1 MPSNRKPDA
10 RYKNNDESK
19 NALMIRMISS
29 YSIFLIIILVLFY
42 FIFNA
47 TEKNSTEIYNYQS
60 RANFVSNV
68 ELFENDIDIMEVYAR
83 QILQNKSFR
92 KIMNQSQVT
101 DSYISAGNESV
112 NTMATDVYATALLPI
127 TDVFCYFP
135 LTDYI
140 LNPTYFIDFSR
151 YYNWIKKY
159 PANLQDSFM
168 ELLTDSSNYGK
179 FISLDEYTPNSS
191 KHYYLYSINMEDLYY
206 MEADAIMCFIL
217 DESQISTLFNISD
230 IRSSGLLFATNEE
243 GEIILNVFDSET
255 ISEIQDNVQNLTYD
269 DSFSSFILNDI
280 EMTIGQYY
288 SSKTGFTYYYFF
300 SPYEFVTNNNAVPF
314 RLIFIILMLLS
325 VILGG
330 VLIHYF
336 IRSNMKP
343 IIDLGEELDQA
354 VEAKTQLQSEVDKQK
369 PYLLNACAR
378 RLMLGLVRDDE
389 ELSYIKNYLGFTEN
403 SKYIVLYINIYDN
416 NSIDDPEH
424 EVLIGDSD
432 YRINAIIGNE
442 KLIDIFTEYLGKPL
456 YYFTPDVRSYA
467 VLISYAENNDSE
479 TLELQE
485 KILKLHNYLLEK
497 YSIWLFAGL
506 GNPKSKVSTIWRS
519 YDQAYEAINYTNKNY
534 IFLPYQMIRKDS
546 NTYYYP
552 TDFSTKLIS
561 CIGGG
566 ADEQIGAIFNIIR
579 QENTEYRSLPNNLM
593 GFLLS
598 DIRNT
603 LFRAR
608 SYIKE
613 TSENAEDLASI
624 DSKFAMKPNMNL
636 LEEIAHSLCKLNIT
650 AESDD
655 QLIDTIR
662 KYITDNFNDPSIGL
676 SKISDEFNIS
686 ESYFSHMFKEKTGEN
701 FSVYLENIRMNEA
714 ARLIKET
721 NTSLNELYMAVGYNN
736 ANTFRRAF
744 KKKFGITPSNM
755 RDAQ

>member
-243 GEIILNVFDSET
+243 GEIILHVVLYLRNSLAVKD
-255 ISEIQDNVQNLTYD
+255 VQN
-269 DSFSSFILNDI
+269 
-280 EMTIGQYY
+280 
-288 SSKTGFTYYYFF
+288 
-300 SPYEFVTNNNAVPF
+300 
-314 RLIFIILMLLS
+314 
-325 VILGG
+325 
-330 VLIHYF
+330 
-336 IRSNMKP
+336 
-343 IIDLGEELDQA
+343 
-354 VEAKTQLQSEVDKQK
+354 
-369 PYLLNACAR
+369 
-378 RLMLGLVRDDE
+378 
-389 ELSYIKNYLGFTEN
+389 
-403 SKYIVLYINIYDN
+403 
-416 NSIDDPEH
+416 
-424 EVLIGDSD
+424 
-432 YRINAIIGNE
+432 
-442 KLIDIFTEYLGKPL
+442 
-456 YYFTPDVRSYA
+456 YFT
-467 VLISYAENNDSE
+467 
-479 TLELQE
+479 
-485 KILKLHNYLLEK
+485 
-497 YSIWLFAGL
+497 LF
-506 GNPKSKVSTIWRS
+506 
-519 YDQAYEAINYTNKNY
+519 
-534 IFLPYQMIRKDS
+534 
-546 NTYYYP
+546 
-552 TDFSTKLIS
+552 
-561 CIGGG
+561 IG
-566 ADEQIGAIFNIIR
+566 
-579 QENTEYRSLPNNLM
+579 
-593 GFLLS
+593 
-598 DIRNT
+598 
-603 LFRAR
+603 
-608 SYIKE
+608 
-613 TSENAEDLASI
+613 
-624 DSKFAMKPNMNL
+624 
-636 LEEIAHSLCKLNIT
+636 CK
-650 AESDD
+650 
-655 QLIDTIR
+655 
-662 KYITDNFNDPSIGL
+662 
-676 SKISDEFNIS
+676 
-686 ESYFSHMFKEKTGEN
+686 
-701 FSVYLENIRMNEA
+701 
-714 ARLIKET
+714 
-721 NTSLNELYMAVGYNN
+721 
-736 ANTFRRAF
+736 
-744 KKKFGITPSNM
+744 
-755 RDAQ
+755 